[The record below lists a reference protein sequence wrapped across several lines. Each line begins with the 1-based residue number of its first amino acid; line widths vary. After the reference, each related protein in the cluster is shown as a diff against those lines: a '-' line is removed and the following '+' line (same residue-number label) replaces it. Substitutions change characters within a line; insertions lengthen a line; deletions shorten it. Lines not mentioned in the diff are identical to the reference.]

1 MCNVGFMHTCDSVEY
16 RITSTKLT
24 SGYFIIM
31 ATAKNQKSKKTVDN
45 KSTRKTSARK
55 TITKKSATSKTLQK
69 KDRSQKT
76 SDPQFI
82 FSLNA
87 EGRITIAKLKKW
99 TKFVGVMNI
108 ISGAIY
114 CLTIFILSI
123 PTVII
128 GVVTIFM
135 GTKLTIAA
143 NHLEYAMENSDNK
156 SFQIAIDQLQRYFL
170 INGGLLIASLVF
182 IIFLLTILGLFA
194 NIFIEFWNSQ
204 SFNYSIKINSLLNY
218 LP

>member
-1 MCNVGFMHTCDSVEY
+1 MHTCDSAEY

-31 ATAKNQKSKKTVDN
+31 ATAKNQKPKKTTAKKAV
-45 KSTRKTSARK
+45 RKTTARK
-55 TITKKSATSKTLQK
+55 TAVKKSVKAKTAQK
-69 KDRSQKT
+69 KNISQKT
-76 SDPQFI
+76 TDPQFI

-87 EGRITIAKLKKW
+87 EGRLTIARLKKW

-114 CLTIFILSI
+114 CLTIFILSV

-182 IIFLLTILGLFA
+182 IVFLLTILGLFA
-194 NIFIEFWNSQ
+194 NVFIEFWNSQ
-204 SFNYSIKINSLLNY
+204 SFNYSIKINL
-218 LP
+218 

>member
-1 MCNVGFMHTCDSVEY
+1 MCKVGFMHTCDSLEY

-31 ATAKNQKSKKTVDN
+31 ATAKNQKSKKTTA
-45 KSTRKTSARK
+45 KKPARKTSARK
-55 TITKKSATSKTLQK
+55 TAVKKSVKAKTAQK
-69 KDRSQKT
+69 KNISQKT
-76 SDPQFI
+76 TDPQFI

-87 EGRITIAKLKKW
+87 EGKLTIARLKKW

-123 PTVII
+123 PTVIV

-182 IIFLLTILGLFA
+182 IVFLLTILGLFA

-204 SFNYSIKINSLLNY
+204 SFNYSI
-218 LP
+218 

>member
-1 MCNVGFMHTCDSVEY
+1 MYTCDSVEY
-16 RITSTKLT
+16 QITSTKLT
-24 SGYFIIM
+24 LGYFIIM

-45 KSTRKTSARK
+45 KSTRKTSTRK
-55 TITKKSATSKTLQK
+55 TMSKKSATSKTLQK

-76 SDPQFI
+76 LNPQFI

-87 EGRITIAKLKKW
+87 EGRLTIARLKKW

-182 IIFLLTILGLFA
+182 IVFLLTILGLFA

-204 SFNYSIKINSLLNY
+204 SFNYSIKINL
-218 LP
+218 

>member
-1 MCNVGFMHTCDSVEY
+1 MYTCDSVEY
-16 RITSTKLT
+16 QITSTKLT
-24 SGYFIIM
+24 LGYFIIM
-31 ATAKNQKSKKTVDN
+31 ATAKNQKTKKTVDN

-55 TITKKSATSKTLQK
+55 TMTKKSAISKTLRK

-76 SDPQFI
+76 SDSQFI

-87 EGRITIAKLKKW
+87 EGRLTIARLKKW

-123 PTVII
+123 PTVIMGI
-128 GVVTIFM
+128 VTIFM

-182 IIFLLTILGLFA
+182 IVFLLTILGLFA

-204 SFNYSIKINSLLNY
+204 SFNYSIKINL
-218 LP
+218 

>member
-1 MCNVGFMHTCDSVEY
+1 MHACDSVEY
-16 RITSTKLT
+16 QITSTKLT
-24 SGYFIIM
+24 LGYLLIM
-31 ATAKNQKSKKTVDN
+31 ATAKNQKSKKTSA
-45 KSTRKTSARK
+45 KKPARKTSPKK
-55 TITKKSATSKTLQK
+55 TAVKKSVKAKTAQK
-69 KDRSQKT
+69 KNISQKT
-76 SDPQFI
+76 TDPQFI

-87 EGRITIAKLKKW
+87 EGRLTIARLKKW

-123 PTVII
+123 PTVIV

-182 IIFLLTILGLFA
+182 IVFLLTILGLFA
-194 NIFIEFWNSQ
+194 NVFIEFWNNQ
-204 SFNYSIKINSLLNY
+204 SFNYSIKINL
-218 LP
+218 

>member
-45 KSTRKTSARK
+45 KSTRKTTARK

-87 EGRITIAKLKKW
+87 EGRLTIAKLKKW

-182 IIFLLTILGLFA
+182 IVFLLTILGLFA

>member
-76 SDPQFI
+76 LNPQFI

-87 EGRITIAKLKKW
+87 EGRLTIAKLKKW

-123 PTVII
+123 PTVIM

-182 IIFLLTILGLFA
+182 IVFLLTILGLFA

-204 SFNYSIKINSLLNY
+204 SFNYSIKINL
-218 LP
+218 

>member
-87 EGRITIAKLKKW
+87 EGRLTIARLKKW

-182 IIFLLTILGLFA
+182 IVFLLTILGLFA

-204 SFNYSIKINSLLNY
+204 SFNYSIKINLLLNY

>member
-1 MCNVGFMHTCDSVEY
+1 MHACDSVEY
-16 RITSTKLT
+16 QITSTKLT
-24 SGYFIIM
+24 LGYLLIM
-31 ATAKNQKSKKTVDN
+31 ATAKNQKSKKTSA
-45 KSTRKTSARK
+45 KKPARKTSPKK
-55 TITKKSATSKTLQK
+55 TAVKKSVKAKTAQK
-69 KDRSQKT
+69 KNISQKT
-76 SDPQFI
+76 TDPQFI

-87 EGRITIAKLKKW
+87 EGRLTIARLKKW

-123 PTVII
+123 PTVIV

-182 IIFLLTILGLFA
+182 IVFLMTILGLFA
-194 NIFIEFWNSQ
+194 NVFIEFWNSQ
-204 SFNYSIKINSLLNY
+204 SFNYSIKINL
-218 LP
+218 